1 MSYADTVFINMCKD
15 IIEKRI
21 QYRGRKGTPEMGG
34 WFLRL
39 YPETLWDHKP
49 L

>member
-15 IIEKRI
+15 IIENG
-21 QYRGRKGTPEMGG
+21 YSTEGETGTPEMGG